1 MGRPGRPVKHHTP
14 EAKREA
20 MRAAWRKYSEGHR
33 EERCEAN
40 REYVRRP
47 RVKAR
52 IHEMRKIRLARA
64 PKGPVAVASG
74 EFKIVRSIYPL
85 EKRETPECPLQEL
98 YKRRLFLGLGTEERC
113 QPTTQ

>member
-1 MGRPGRPVKHHTP
+1 MGRPVKHHTP

-20 MRAAWRKYSEGHR
+20 MRAAWRKYSGGHR

-47 RVKAR
+47 LVKVR

-64 PKGPVAVASG
+64 PKGPVAVVVSG
-74 EFKIVRSIYPL
+74 AFILDRSIYPL
-85 EKRETPECPLQEL
+85 EKRETPECQLKQDN
-98 YKRRLFLGLGTEERC
+98 RRVFPPLGLGTEERC
-113 QPTTQ
+113 QPTTP

>member
-33 EERCEAN
+33 EESCEAN

-47 RVKAR
+47 LVKAK

-64 PKGPVAVASG
+64 VEPVAVVSSSAFEMDRPIS
-74 EFKIVRSIYPL
+74 PL
-85 EKRETPECPLQEL
+85 EKRNSRMSSSRVRQTARVSPP
-98 YKRRLFLGLGTEERC
+98 
-113 QPTTQ
+113 